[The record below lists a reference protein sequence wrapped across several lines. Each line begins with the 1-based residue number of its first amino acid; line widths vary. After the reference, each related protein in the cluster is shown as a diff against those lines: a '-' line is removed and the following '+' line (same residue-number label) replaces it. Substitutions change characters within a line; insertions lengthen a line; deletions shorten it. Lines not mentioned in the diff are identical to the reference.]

1 MINYLALLVALT
13 LSGVAGW
20 YSIIGLTAI
29 FSASF
34 WPVVI
39 MGTTLEVGKVV
50 TAAWLHKN
58 WNTAPKTIKYYLTG
72 AVVVLMFITSMG
84 IFGFLSRAHI
94 EQTTNTADNV
104 VLIRQIESRIE
115 RENRK
120 IKDTEAVIS
129 QLDSAVKILQDAQR
143 IRGRDG
149 SIALRESQKQE
160 RASLQSIIDAALKE
174 IDRLQSE
181 KTALSVAQIK
191 LEAEVGPLK
200 YIAELIYSDADKNK
214 LEAAVRWVIIIL
226 VFVFDPLAI
235 LLLIAANIGLTTT
248 NTNKSEPNKTI
259 TRTRKTL
266 PKTKMPGILKID
278 DTVLIEGANNVIAR
292 QANKKLNN

>member
-1 MINYLALLVALT
+1 MINYIALLVALT

-50 TAAWLHKN
+50 TTAWLHRN
-58 WNTAPKTIKYYLTG
+58 WQTAPKTIKYYLTT

-94 EQTTNTADNV
+94 EQTASTADNT
-104 VLIRQIESRIE
+104 VLIQQIDDKIE
-115 RENRK
+115 RENKK
-120 IKDTEAVIS
+120 IKDAETVVA
-129 QLDSAVKILQDAQR
+129 QLDNAVKVLQDAQR
-143 IRGRDG
+143 LRGKDG
-149 SIALRESQKQE
+149 AIAVREGQKEE
-160 RASLQSIIDAALKE
+160 RAALQSVIDLSLKE
-174 IDRLQSE
+174 IDKLQTE
-181 KTALSVAQIK
+181 RTTLAVEQTK

-200 YIAELIYSDADKNK
+200 YIAELIYSDADKNQ

-226 VFVFDPLAI
+226 VLVFDPLAI
-235 LLLIAANIGLTTT
+235 LLLIAANIGMV
-248 NTNKSEPNKTI
+248 NTKRKRKVVRQPRKS
-259 TRTRKTL
+259 L
-266 PKTKMPGILKID
+266 PIIEDPGILKID
-278 DTVLIEGANNVIAR
+278 DKVLIEGANNVIKR
-292 QANKKLNN
+292 QADKKLNNRFN

>member
-1 MINYLALLVALT
+1 MINYIALLVALT

-50 TAAWLHKN
+50 TTAWLHRN
-58 WNTAPKTIKYYLTG
+58 WQTAPKTIKYYLTA

-94 EQTTNTADNV
+94 EQTVSTADNT
-104 VLIRQIESRIE
+104 VLIQQIDDKIE
-115 RENRK
+115 RENKK
-120 IKDTEAVIS
+120 IKDAETVVA
-129 QLDSAVKILQDAQR
+129 QLDNAVKVLQDAQR
-143 IRGRDG
+143 LRGKDG
-149 SIALRESQKQE
+149 AIAVREGQKEE
-160 RASLQSIIDAALKE
+160 RASLQSVIDLSLKE
-174 IDRLQSE
+174 IDKLQTE
-181 KTALSVAQIK
+181 RTTLAVEQTK
-191 LEAEVGPLK
+191 LEAEVGPIK
-200 YIAELIYSDADKNK
+200 YIAELIYSDADKNQ

-235 LLLIAANIGLTTT
+235 LLLIAANIGMV
-248 NTNKSEPNKTI
+248 NTKRKRKVVRQPRKS
-259 TRTRKTL
+259 L
-266 PKTKMPGILKID
+266 PIIEDPGILKID
-278 DTVLIEGANNVIAR
+278 DKVLIEGANNVIKR
-292 QANKKLNN
+292 QADKKFNNRPN

>member
-39 MGTTLEVGKVV
+39 MGSTLEIGKVV
-50 TAAWLHKN
+50 TTAWLHKN
-58 WNTAPKTIKYYLTG
+58 WDVAPRTIKYYLTV

-94 EQTTNTADNV
+94 EQTVNTADNT
-104 VLIRQIESRIE
+104 VLIQQLDAKIE
-115 RENRK
+115 RENKK
-120 IKDTEAVIS
+120 ITDAETVIQ
-129 QLDSAVKILQDAQR
+129 QLDNAVKVLQDAQR
-143 IRGRDG
+143 LRGKDG
-149 SIALRESQKQE
+149 AIAVREGQKQE
-160 RASLQSIIDAALKE
+160 RASLQTIIETAMTE
-174 IDRLQSE
+174 IDKLQTE
-181 KTALSVAQIK
+181 KTKLAVEQTK

-200 YIAELIYSDADKNK
+200 YIAELIYSNADKNQ

-226 VFVFDPLAI
+226 VFVFDPLAL
-235 LLLIAANIGLTTT
+235 LLLIAANIGLH
-248 NTNKSEPNKTI
+248 NN
-259 TRTRKTL
+259 RKMLQQNNTL
-266 PKTKMPGILKID
+266 PEPVKKRGRPRKKGTVEID
-278 DTVLIEGANNVIAR
+278 ENSIIKFT
-292 QANKKLNN
+292 